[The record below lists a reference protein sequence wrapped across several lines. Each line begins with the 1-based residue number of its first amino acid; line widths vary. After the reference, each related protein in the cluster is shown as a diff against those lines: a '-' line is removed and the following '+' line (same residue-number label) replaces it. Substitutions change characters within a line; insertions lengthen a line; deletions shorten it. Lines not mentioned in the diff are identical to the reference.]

1 MSFYQ
6 SKNKIMYRRYRMV
19 RRIIWSFTYV
29 DPSSFRG
36 IIMLLINLIQDY
48 TFMTYGMDRCLVEL
62 NDYYTKL
69 CVDEMYKR
77 IRLEFEQRGFN
88 MRNSF

>member
-6 SKNKIMYRRYRMV
+6 SKNKIIYRRYRMV

-29 DPSSFRG
+29 DPPRFRAN
-36 IIMLLINLIQDY
+36 IMLLINLIQSY
-48 TFMTYGMDRCLVEL
+48 TFMVYGMDSCLVEL
-62 NDYYTKL
+62 NDYYAEL

-77 IRLEFEQRGFN
+77 IRLELEQRGFN
-88 MRNSF
+88 IRNSF